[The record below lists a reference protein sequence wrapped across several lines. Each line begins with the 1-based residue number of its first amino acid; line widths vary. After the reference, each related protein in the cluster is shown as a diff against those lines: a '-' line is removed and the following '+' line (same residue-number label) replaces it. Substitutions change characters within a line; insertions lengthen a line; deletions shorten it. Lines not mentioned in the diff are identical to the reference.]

1 MPKPATEKQDINKLT
16 LIISGLLVVAA
27 FLIGML
33 YTKVQYLEKG
43 GQADT
48 GKNIANKEAP
58 PNEPTQA
65 VVNVPK
71 VTDQDHVRGD
81 RKARIALI
89 EYSDLECPFC
99 KKFHPTAQQALD
111 AYKGQLMWVY
121 RHFPLA
127 FHQNAHKESEASEC
141 VAALGGND
149 AFWKYIDAIYERT
162 TANGT
167 GFALDKL
174 APLAVEVGVNQ
185 AKFTECFDKGTYAKK
200 VDDEMSGGSQ
210 AGVNGT
216 PGNIL
221 LDTKTGK
228 TVVIPGAVPFEQLKL
243 GIDSLLKG

>member
-1 MPKPATEKQDINKLT
+1 MPKPATEKQNINKLT

-43 GQADT
+43 GKADA
-48 GKNIANKEAP
+48 GKNTANQEAP
-58 PNEPTQA
+58 SAPTQA
-65 VVNVPK
+65 VAQVPK
-71 VTDQDHVRGD
+71 ITDQDHVRGD
-81 RKARIALI
+81 RNARIALI

-111 AYKGQLMWVY
+111 TYKGQLMWVY
-121 RHFPLA
+121 RQFPLA

-141 VAALGGND
+141 VAALSRND

-185 AKFTECFDKGTYAKK
+185 AKFTDCLDKGTYAKK

-210 AGVNGT
+210 AGINGT

-228 TVVIPGAVPFEQLKL
+228 TVIIPGAVPFEQLKSA
-243 GIDSLLKG
+243 IDSLLKN